1 MIKENI
7 SVTGGAGFVGSTLVD
22 ELIREGHR
30 VSVIDSLITGK
41 RDYINPQADFFEVD
55 ICSDK
60 INKIFKEGGFN
71 IVFHLAAQIDPC
83 YSVQHPEIDNQVNVF
98 GGLNILRNCLDNNVD
113 KIIFASTA
121 AVYGDTNQVPTNEEV
136 LPYPMYPYGI
146 HKLTFEKYL
155 SYYYKVYG
163 QKYTIIRPA
172 NIYGPRQYK
181 GGEAGV
187 VSIFIDNAVH
197 GRKSVMSGDGTQ
209 TRDFVYV
216 DDVIQALVKAMNFNY
231 MGEINVGTG
240 VETNLLQIVD
250 AIDSAMDQ
258 NIEVEHGPARPA
270 EQMRSCLDCQRA
282 KEILNWESK
291 IDLTEGIKRTLEW
304 SRNKFAY
311 L

>member
-1 MIKENI
+1 MTKKNI
-7 SVTGGAGFVGSTLVD
+7 LVTGGAGFVGSTLVD

-60 INKIFKEGGFN
+60 INKIFKEGKFN
-71 IVFHLAAQIDPC
+71 IVFHLAAQIDPR
-83 YSVQHPEIDNQVNVF
+83 YSVEHPEIDNQVNVF
-98 GGLNILRNCLDNNVD
+98 GGLNILQNCLDNNVD
-113 KIIFASTA
+113 KIIFASTGG

-136 LPYPMYPYGI
+136 LPYPMCPYGI

-155 SYYYKVYG
+155 SYYYRVYG

-181 GGEAGV
+181 GGGAGV

-216 DDVIQALVKAMNFNY
+216 DDVVQALVKTMNFDY

-258 NIEVEHGPARPA
+258 NIEVEHGPARPV
-270 EQMRSCLDCQRA
+270 EQMRSCLDCKRA

-304 SRNKFAY
+304 SRNK
-311 L
+311 

>member
-71 IVFHLAAQIDPC
+71 IVFHLAAQIDPR
-83 YSVQHPEIDNQVNVF
+83 YSVEHPEIDNQVNVF

-121 AVYGDTNQVPTNEEV
+121 AV
-136 LPYPMYPYGI
+136 
-146 HKLTFEKYL
+146 YL